1 MVRNL
6 SWDDM
11 SPQQRLQFAQRQNK
25 MSMLVA
31 GLGLAIGA
39 KSMVASQKHRN
50 QKPLNLG
57 PVTEKQKA
65 KKMTEIGKGLGI
77 GRGCSD
83 MVASQSRRDGR
94 GRGHGVLTL
103 DQAYD
108 LAAELL
114 IRQSGKCWVTGT
126 ELVINGYADDVR
138 SHSIDRLDDSKGYSV
153 DNCRCV
159 CIWVNT
165 ATAFQA
171 HSKLKLLRYLS
182 QLPPLPTETT
192 ESEYPDFSDYYTDP
206 VCLESALTR
215 KGIKATK
222 DRIPTWLT
230 YFDLPPITPL
240 SELTDEETLE
250 LFG

>member
-1 MVRNL
+1 MDGKKRTYE
-6 SWDDM
+6 
-11 SPQQRLQFAQRQNK
+11 QNK
-25 MSMLVA
+25 MSLMCK
-31 GLGLAIGA
+31 GLGIGQGC
-39 KSMVASQKHRN
+39 SDMVAHQKRRN
-50 QKPLNLG
+50 TKPLNLG
-57 PVTEKQKA
+57 PITEKQKVQ
-65 KKMTEIGKGLGI
+65 KMKIMCAGLGI
-77 GRGCSD
+77 GNGCRN
-83 MVASQSRRDGR
+83 MVSSQEARDGR
-94 GRGHGVLTL
+94 GRGHGDLTL

-108 LAAELL
+108 LTAELL